1 MCCPCATE
9 ADELESSSIAVTGII
24 GLLPRGNIYRR
35 PGARLSDTLHH
46 MTPAAPPLTPSPA
59 LPGKPANAPATPPR
73 LLLVDDDPLIVNSL
87 SEFLRLEGYMVES
100 APDGAQAVEMLA
112 TNRYSLVLT
121 DVNMPRTNGL
131 ELLRTIRN
139 NYPDVVVLV
148 ITGYGTI
155 ENAVE
160 AVKMGAFEYLTK
172 PIIDD
177 EIRVTIQK
185 ALKQQTL
192 LSENFQL
199 KQQLGLRYGLD
210 NIVGHDYKMLKIFDL
225 VEAVADSR
233 TTVLMTGE
241 SGTGKSLIARAIH
254 HRSPRRDKPFVE
266 VSCGSI
272 PETLLESELF
282 GHVKGSFTGATYDK
296 QGRFLAADGGTIFLD
311 EINSAS
317 PAFQVKLLRVLQERK
332 FEPVGS
338 NQTLSVDTRV
348 ILASNQDLAKLV
360 EEQKFRQDLY
370 YRINVVNI
378 ILPPLRQRLGDI
390 PLLAEAFLHK
400 LTQDMKRKVAGFTP
414 EAMDLMQRYTW
425 PGNVRELENA
435 IERAVV
441 LTKRPLIT
449 PEDLPQQLLDAVQ
462 PQPGRATPHSSNN
475 GGGHGNNPF
484 EPWKPMPLKDALEMP
499 EKQILLAALKANH
512 WNRQLTAEQ
521 LDINRTT
528 LYKKMIRF
536 GLNVPDGAEGPL
548 QE

>member
-1 MCCPCATE
+1 MQ
-9 ADELESSSIAVTGII
+9 
-24 GLLPRGNIYRR
+24 
-35 PGARLSDTLHH
+35 
-46 MTPAAPPLTPSPA
+46 
-59 LPGKPANAPATPPR
+59 PR
-73 LLLVDDDPLIVNSL
+73 LLIVDDDPLIVDSM
-87 SEFLRLEGYMVES
+87 SEFLRAEGYLVDT
-100 APDGAQAVEMLA
+100 APDGAQATVMLSA
-112 TNRYSLVLT
+112 TRYSLVLT

-131 ELLRTIRN
+131 ELLRTIKN
-139 NYPDVVVLV
+139 QFPDVVVLV

-185 ALKQQTL
+185 ALKQQVL
-192 LSENFQL
+192 LSENFL
-199 KQQLGLRYGLD
+199 LRQQLGLRYGLD

-241 SGTGKSLIARAIH
+241 SGTGKSLIARATH
-254 HRSPRRDKPFVE
+254 HRSPRAQKPFVE
-266 VSCGSI
+266 VSCGAI

-317 PAFQVKLLRVLQERK
+317 PSFQVKLLRVLKERK

-338 NQTLSVDTRV
+338 NHTVSVDVRV

-360 EEQKFRQDLY
+360 EEGTFRQDLY

-378 ILPPLRQRLGDI
+378 LLPPLRQRLGDI
-390 PLLAEAFLHK
+390 PLLAESCLYN
-400 LTQDMKRKVAGFTP
+400 LTAVTSRKVSGF
-414 EAMDLMQRYTW
+414 ASDSLDLMCRYTW

-441 LTKRPLIT
+441 LTRRPLIT
-449 PEDLPQQLLDAVQ
+449 AEDLPQTILDATGAGANGAE
-462 PQPGRATPHSSNN
+462 GRA
-475 GGGHGNNPF
+475 GGCCGWAGVRAGAVAGPGAIGANPF
-484 EPWKPMPLKDALEMP
+484 EPWEPMPLRRAIEMP

-528 LYKKMIRF
+528 LYKKMKRY
-536 GLNVPDGAEGPL
+536 GMDLPDGAAE
-548 QE
+548 

>member
-1 MCCPCATE
+1 MTE
-9 ADELESSSIAVTGII
+9 
-24 GLLPRGNIYRR
+24 
-35 PGARLSDTLHH
+35 
-46 MTPAAPPLTPSPA
+46 
-59 LPGKPANAPATPPR
+59 PATPAR

-87 SEFLRLEGYMVES
+87 SEFLKLEGYAVDTAS
-100 APDGAQAVEMLA
+100 DGTQAIELLA
-112 TNRYSLVLT
+112 ANRYNLVLT

-131 ELLRTIRN
+131 ELLRKIRN
-139 NYPDVVVLV
+139 HYPDVVVLV

-192 LSENFQL
+192 LSENYLL
-199 KQQLGLRYGLD
+199 KQQLGMRYGLD

-225 VEAVADSR
+225 VEAVADSK

-254 HRSPRRDKPFVE
+254 HRSPRSAKPFVE

-296 QGRFLAADGGTIFLD
+296 QGRFLAADGGTLFLD

-317 PAFQVKLLRVLQERK
+317 PAFQVKLLRVLQEKK

-338 NQTLSVDTRV
+338 NQTITVDVRV

-360 EEQKFRQDLY
+360 AEHQFRQDLY

-378 ILPPLRQRLGDI
+378 QLPPLRHRLGDI
-390 PLLAEAFLHK
+390 PLLADAFLKK
-400 LTQDMKRKVAGFTP
+400 LTAEINRKVTGFTP
-414 EAMDLMQRYTW
+414 EAIDLMRRYTW

-449 PEDLPQQLLDAVQ
+449 PEDLPQQLLDAVDNFGS
-462 PQPGRATPHSSNN
+462 PDKSTSPATDAKTGELLWDGS
-475 GGGHGNNPF
+475 
-484 EPWKPMPLKDALEMP
+484 PLHAALEAP
-499 EKQILLAALKANH
+499 EKAILLAALKANH
-512 WNRQLTAEQ
+512 WNRQLTAEK

-528 LYKKMIRF
+528 LYKKMKRY
-536 GLNVPDGAEGPL
+536 GLDLPDGLTE
-548 QE
+548 

>member
-1 MCCPCATE
+1 MPPTP
-9 ADELESSSIAVTGII
+9 DS
-24 GLLPRGNIYRR
+24 PRI
-35 PGARLSDTLHH
+35 LI
-46 MTPAAPPLTPSPA
+46 
-59 LPGKPANAPATPPR
+59 
-73 LLLVDDDPLIVNSL
+73 VDDDTLIVGSL
-87 SEFLRLEGYMVES
+87 SEFLRLEGYTVDT
-100 APDGAQAVEMLA
+100 APDGATAVEALA
-112 TNRYSLVLT
+112 ANRYALVIT

-131 ELLRTIRN
+131 ELLRAIKQR
-139 NYPDVVVLV
+139 YPDIVVIV

-177 EIRVTIQK
+177 EIRVVVQK
-185 ALKQQTL
+185 ALKQQKL
-192 LSENFQL
+192 ISENQKL
-199 KQQLGLRYGLD
+199 RQQLDLRFGLD

-254 HRSPRRDKPFVE
+254 YRSPRGGSANKPFIE
-266 VSCGSI
+266 VSCGAI
-272 PETLLESELF
+272 PESLLESELF
-282 GHVKGSFTGATYDK
+282 GHTKGSFTGATSDK

-317 PAFQVKLLRVLQERK
+317 PGFQVKLLRVLQEKK

-338 NQTLSVDTRV
+338 NHTITVDVRTV
-348 ILASNQDLAKLV
+348 LASNQDLAKLV
-360 EEQKFRQDLY
+360 EAGTFRQDLY

-378 ILPPLRQRLGDI
+378 LLPPLRQRLGDI
-390 PLLAEAFLHK
+390 PLLADNFLRHFCED
-400 LTQDMKRKVAGFTP
+400 TGRRVQGFSQ
-414 EAMDLMQRYTW
+414 EAMDAMMRYTW

-441 LTKRPLIT
+441 LTKRPLIALD
-449 PEDLPQQLLDAVQ
+449 DLPQTILDAQ
-462 PQPGRATPHSSNN
+462 PPASANASSAAASTMSTPAGALMPDTYVWQPMSLQKAM
-475 GGGHGNNPF
+475 
-484 EPWKPMPLKDALEMP
+484 EDP
-499 EKQILLAALKANH
+499 EKKILLAALKANS

-528 LYKKMIRF
+528 LYKKMKRY
-536 GLNVPDGAEGPL
+536 GLDYPEEPTPI
-548 QE
+548 

>member
-1 MCCPCATE
+1 MSAMTLPE
-9 ADELESSSIAVTGII
+9 IVGKTGE
-24 GLLPRGNIYRR
+24 
-35 PGARLSDTLHH
+35 GAAS
-46 MTPAAPPLTPSPA
+46 
-59 LPGKPANAPATPPR
+59 PR
-73 LLLVDDDPLIVNSL
+73 LLLVDDDALIANSL
-87 SEFLRLEGYMVES
+87 SEFLKLEGYRVDT
-100 APDGAQAVEMLA
+100 AGDGAQAIELLA
-112 TNRYSLVLT
+112 THRYNLVIT

-131 ELLRTIRN
+131 ELLRSIKN
-139 NYPDVVVLV
+139 QHPEVVVLV

-177 EIRVTIQK
+177 EIRVAIQK

-192 LSENFQL
+192 LSENHLL
-199 KQQLGLRYGLD
+199 KQQLGMRYGLD

-254 HRSPRRDKPFVE
+254 HRSPRSAKPFVE

-282 GHVKGSFTGATYDK
+282 AHVTGSLTGATFDK

-338 NQTLSVDTRV
+338 NNTISVDTRV

-360 EEQKFRQDLY
+360 AENTFRQDLY

-378 ILPPLRQRLGDI
+378 RLPSLRQRLGDI
-390 PLLAEAFLHK
+390 PLLADAFLK
-400 LTQDMKRKVAGFTP
+400 KITLEMGRKVAGFTT
-414 EAMDLMQRYTW
+414 EAMQLMQRYTW

-441 LTKRPLIT
+441 LTKRPLIM
-449 PEDLPQQLLDAVQ
+449 PDDLPQQLLDAVQ
-462 PQPGRATPHSSNN
+462 GGPGGTASVFGAVHATTSSGQTFTWD
-475 GGGHGNNPF
+475 GG
-484 EPWKPMPLKDALEMP
+484 PLHEALEGP
-499 EKQILLAALKANH
+499 EKAILLSALKANN
-512 WNRQLTAEQ
+512 WNRQITAEK

-528 LYKKMIRF
+528 LYKKMKRH
-536 GLNVPDGAEGPL
+536 GLDLPEDADALMRE
-548 QE
+548 